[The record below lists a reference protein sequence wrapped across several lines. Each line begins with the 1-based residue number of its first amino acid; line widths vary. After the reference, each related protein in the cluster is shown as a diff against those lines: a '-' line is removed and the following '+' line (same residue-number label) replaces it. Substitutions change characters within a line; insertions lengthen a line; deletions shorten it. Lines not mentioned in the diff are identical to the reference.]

1 MIRLD
6 FPGYT
11 GEKSLEQIDWEE
23 FFDKF
28 DQGNL
33 ALLYQEKTARGQQSN
48 FNKLVARET
57 AEVAKRGGRGSARR
71 GTSRRPARSR

>member
-11 GEKSLEQIDWEE
+11 GAESLQEISWDE

-28 DQGNL
+28 DQQGL
-33 ALLYQEKTARGQQSN
+33 ALLYQNKTARGQKSN
-48 FNKLVARET
+48 FNKFVARQT
-57 AEVAKRGGRGSARR
+57 AQLASRGGRGSARKR
-71 GTSRRPARSR
+71 SSR